1 MSMEEPVRIV
11 CREQSF
17 AELLGALAV
26 HRLDLV
32 IADAPFPPGLDVKCF
47 NHPLG
52 SSNLSCFGSPA
63 LLRAHRGSFPARL
76 DGAPLLLPREE
87 TAWRRALLGWLDARG
102 VTPWIR
108 GEFDDTALMKAFGQ
122 AGQGFFFAPGVTADE
137 VCAQYGLK
145 AVGTIADVKV
155 DLYAISVERRITHPA
170 VRAITEHA
178 RGELLKQ
185 PAR

>member
-1 MSMEEPVRIV
+1 
-11 CREQSF
+11 
-17 AELLGALAV
+17 
-26 HRLDLV
+26 
-32 IADAPFPPGLDVKCF
+32 
-47 NHPLG
+47 
-52 SSNLSCFGSPA
+52 
-63 LLRAHRGSFPARL
+63 
-76 DGAPLLLPREE
+76 
-87 TAWRRALLGWLDARG
+87 
-102 VTPWIR
+102 
-108 GEFDDTALMKAFGQ
+108 MKAFGQ

-145 AVGTIADVKV
+145 EVGTIADVKL